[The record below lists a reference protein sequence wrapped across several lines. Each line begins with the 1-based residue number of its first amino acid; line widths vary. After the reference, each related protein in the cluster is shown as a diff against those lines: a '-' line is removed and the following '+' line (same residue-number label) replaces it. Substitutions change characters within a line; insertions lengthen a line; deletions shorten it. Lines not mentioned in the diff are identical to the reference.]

1 MGYYFVTDGRRAL
14 LIDEVS
20 PIINKMYVK
29 RDFLLF
35 SLIIYV
41 LDIALHNSLA
51 DFKTISLVRDLMF
64 MDESYWY
71 FLLFIDWNYGV
82 YRTVCEIN
90 AHILILAAPK
100 SFLNFFSREMH

>member
-1 MGYYFVTDGRRAL
+1 MVALWAIIVSRTDDRAL

-35 SLIIYV
+35 SLTIYV

-51 DFKTISLVRDLMF
+51 DFITISRVSDLMF
-64 MDESYWY
+64 VDESYI
-71 FLLFIDWNYGV
+71 LFI
-82 YRTVCEIN
+82 
-90 AHILILAAPK
+90 
-100 SFLNFFSREMH
+100 